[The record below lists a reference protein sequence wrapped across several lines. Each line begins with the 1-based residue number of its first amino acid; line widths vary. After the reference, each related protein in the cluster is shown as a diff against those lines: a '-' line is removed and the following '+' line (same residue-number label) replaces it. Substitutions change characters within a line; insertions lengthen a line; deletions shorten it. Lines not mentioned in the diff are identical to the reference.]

1 MIEKSCFFKHHR
13 LHSTHSSGR
22 NGICFGFV
30 SHTFYP
36 SNEVKAVA
44 IVEDTETGVIL
55 IVHAEDVRFTIPGNL
70 DKR

>member
-1 MIEKSCFFKHHR
+1 MEKACFFKHYR
-13 LHSTHSSGR
+13 LPNKNSSGR
-22 NGICFGFV
+22 NGVCLGFV
-30 SHTFYP
+30 SHTFSP

-44 IVEDTETGVIL
+44 IVEDTETGVIV